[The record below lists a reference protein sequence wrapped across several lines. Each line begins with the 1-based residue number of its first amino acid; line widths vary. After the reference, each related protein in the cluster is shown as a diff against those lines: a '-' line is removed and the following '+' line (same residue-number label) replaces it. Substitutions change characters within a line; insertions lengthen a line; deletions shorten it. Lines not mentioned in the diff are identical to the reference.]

1 MSLSVIGPADT
12 VSVITIHALPA
23 REDRLRTRVAAE
35 VRAWRGRLQISQ
47 TAMAKT
53 LSLSQ
58 ASISDRLNG
67 KSAFTLDEI
76 ETLADAWG
84 IDPLQLMGGGA
95 AQAPIRPL
103 TMDDGV
109 SGFRCIPPSPQSNR
123 RAHTSR
129 AVSTE
134 RPNHLRA
141 VS

>member
-1 MSLSVIGPADT
+1 M
-12 VSVITIHALPA
+12 TIHALPA

-76 ETLADAWG
+76 ETPEVA
-84 IDPLQLMGGGA
+84 QLPQIGTT
-95 AQAPIRPL
+95 AQL
-103 TMDDGV
+103 DQG
-109 SGFRCIPPSPQSNR
+109 
-123 RAHTSR
+123 
-129 AVSTE
+129 
-134 RPNHLRA
+134 
-141 VS
+141 